1 MKEPKEPR
9 EWRLTRIFGA
19 DDTNDEDSVST
30 VDFDRKGEFL
40 AAGDRQGRVVL
51 FKKTLQQTP
60 TKTNGGKKKSS
71 GSKSPGTLID
81 YQYYHEFKSHAAEFD
96 CFKTVEVEPKIN
108 RVKFLPRSSTDLAI
122 LTTNDRTIKLW
133 KVTEK
138 RPRSFVKEN
147 HSPTQEEGA
156 LDVDI
161 PHAVYGDPFVTANCR
176 KLYNNAHAFAI
187 NSISL
192 FSDQETFLSA
202 DDLRINLWNMG
213 ITNQSFNILDIKP
226 ADMQQLSEVI
236 TCAECHPL
244 DCSLFAYAT
253 SSGYV
258 HLVDLRARACCEK
271 STAKE
276 FFEPCA
282 SSFFSEILSSVS
294 DMKFSRDGRYI
305 VTRSFLQMKIWDV
318 AMDKKPL
325 KTVQI
330 HDNLKSRLVELYE
343 SDAIYDKFECAIS
356 CDGNQ
361 VVSGSYSSAL
371 KLFSVAGKGDV
382 TIQACRPQAA
392 KSPSNS
398 KLSSILRKKS
408 PSPPSPSNKT
418 GTPSASGPPE
428 PLGQK
433 VLHLAFNPVDNVLAV
448 ARGANMYLFQA
459 NL

>member
-305 VTRSFLQMKIWDV
+305 VTRSFLQMK
-318 AMDKKPL
+318 
-325 KTVQI
+325 
-330 HDNLKSRLVELYE
+330 
-343 SDAIYDKFECAIS
+343 
-356 CDGNQ
+356 
-361 VVSGSYSSAL
+361 
-371 KLFSVAGKGDV
+371 
-382 TIQACRPQAA
+382 
-392 KSPSNS
+392 
-398 KLSSILRKKS
+398 
-408 PSPPSPSNKT
+408 
-418 GTPSASGPPE
+418 
-428 PLGQK
+428 
-433 VLHLAFNPVDNVLAV
+433 
-448 ARGANMYLFQA
+448 ARAPCFLWCT
-459 NL
+459 L